1 MLITTINSCLSLVS
15 KSQLS
20 RWFKNDYL
28 STIFLLEVFLN
39 CGLEKEI
46 KNENNNKLY
55 CSLVK
60 INISE
65 N

>member
-46 KNENNNKLY
+46 KNENNNKL
-55 CSLVK
+55 
-60 INISE
+60 
-65 N
+65 